1 MTHYMVKLVMIWNR
15 LRYYE
20 VVPKVFEVA
29 EFVVVLAAVETALSF
44 GNV

>member
-15 LRYYE
+15 LQCYE

-29 EFVVVLAAVETALSF
+29 EFVVDLAGLSLSI